1 MKFTTQ
7 KSVLPFKLP
16 MQGKK
21 KLPKATDPFNWS
33 IAWGRY
39 TRERI
44 RTSISFFEWVSMT
57 YINFKKKNRAI
68 QLYNLTEQDKFL
80 FFIWSRQWTTI
91 LYTPPKK
98 VFYHLNYFC
107 KEKLLKKMDPFELIH
122 LLKQVYRREDL
133 NLHYFFWIGVH
144 DLHQLQKKNRTI
156 YTTR

>member
-21 KLPKATDPFNWS
+21 LPKTMHLFEM
-33 IAWGRY
+33 IHRLRQVY
-39 TRERI
+39 KRED
-44 RTSISFFEWVSMT
+44 SNLHFFFEWVSMT

-91 LYTPPKK
+91 LYTPLKK

-133 NLHYFFWIGVH
+133 NLHYFFE
-144 DLHQLQKKNRTI
+144 
-156 YTTR
+156 